1 MYRLALLLLTPYALY
16 YTLRRSFRDG
26 GWRYLKQR
34 LGMDL
39 PATLHRPLWTHC
51 ASVGEVHAAAPLLNA
66 LHTRHPALPML
77 VTTNTPTGA
86 QAARK
91 RLPNTISHCYLPIDW
106 AYAAR
111 AFARRVRP
119 RAAIV
124 LETELWPQLFAHV
137 AGSGV
142 PIAIVNAR
150 LSRRSLDAPRWLRD
164 VQRAVLQNVTAV
176 LARNDEDARSFE
188 ALGARPG
195 TVQTIGNLKFAA
207 TQVDAVQPQRI
218 VERPYWLAASTHSP
232 EEQLCARVQLANPQ
246 LPLLVIAP
254 RYPDRGNAL
263 ATALTQEG
271 AHVAVRS
278 RNDSVSASTQVYI
291 ADTLGE
297 LDALLAHAQLT
308 FMGGSIA
315 PRGGQNLLEAARH
328 GCPVIVGPH
337 MHNFADETRRLLDAG
352 ALLQLDDSDALQ
364 DAIVALSADAQR
376 RTELR
381 AALLR
386 AIHSE
391 AHVLE
396 RYLER
401 LQQLWGDRLALEA
414 FE

>member
-26 GWRYLKQR
+26 GWRYLRQR
-34 LGMDL
+34 LGVGL
-39 PATLHRPLWTHC
+39 PTNLDNPLWAHC

-66 LHTRHPALPML
+66 LHARYPALPML

-86 QAARK
+86 QAARR
-91 RLPNTISHCYLPIDW
+91 RLPDSVSHCYLPIDW
-106 AYAAR
+106 ACAAR

-119 RAAIV
+119 RVAIV
-124 LETELWPQLFAHV
+124 LETELWPQLFAHI
-137 AGSGV
+137 ADSGV

-150 LSRRSLDAPRWLRD
+150 LSRRSLDAPRWLRS
-164 VQRAVLQNVTAV
+164 VQRTALQHVTAV
-176 LARNDEDARSFE
+176 LARNDEDAQSFE
-188 ALGARPG
+188 ILGARPG

-207 TQVDAVQPQRI
+207 TQVDAAQPQRI

-232 EEQLCARVQLANPQ
+232 EEKLCARVQLANPQ

-263 ATALTQEG
+263 ATALTKQG
-271 AHVAVRS
+271 ARVAVRS
-278 RNDSVSASTQVYI
+278 RNDSVSAATQVYI

-297 LDALLAHAQLT
+297 LDTLLAHAQLT

-337 MHNFADETRRLLDAG
+337 MHNFADETRRLLEAG

-364 DAIVALSADAQR
+364 DAIVALSADTQR

-381 AALLR
+381 AALLQ
-386 AIHSE
+386 AMHSE
-391 AHVLE
+391 THVLE

-401 LQQLWGDRLALEA
+401 LQQLWGDRVALEA